1 MRKRKV
7 SLTGRLNVTALW
19 ASPRCKNTVDD
30 TKATHDTPKPIATL
44 DAMITSIDPFYHSYL
59 PVGRPDPIA
68 SYTGRMVVNAAEHL
82 STRDLIINEA
92 LHCFAESGYDGT
104 SLNDIA
110 AGVGIRRP
118 SLLHHFP
125 SKEALYHEVFEGLLS
140 DWFER
145 LAEAIATPGRGW
157 AKVELVIGAGF
168 DFFADNHEYVRL
180 MRREA
185 LDGGAHLGIDLAAVL
200 RPMWDRSV
208 DYFRDEMESGVF
220 RQHDPEQLLLTG
232 YGALLSYFSDS
243 PFLGGLLDED
253 PLAPDALL
261 RRRDH
266 ITAFFRTALVP

>member
-1 MRKRKV
+1 
-7 SLTGRLNVTALW
+7 
-19 ASPRCKNTVDD
+19 
-30 TKATHDTPKPIATL
+30 
-44 DAMITSIDPFYHSYL
+44 
-59 PVGRPDPIA
+59 
-68 SYTGRMVVNAAEHL
+68 MVVTSAEHL
-82 STRDLIINEA
+82 STRDLIIQEA
-92 LHCFAESGYDGT
+92 LRCFAESGYDGT
-104 SLNDIA
+104 SLNEIA

-125 SKEALYHEVFEGLLS
+125 SKEALYHEVFERLLS

-145 LAEAIATPGRGW
+145 LAQAIDVPERGW
-157 AKVELVIGAGF
+157 AKTELVILAGF

-208 DYFRDEMESGVF
+208 EYFRSEMSAGVF

-253 PLAPDALL
+253 PLAAASLL
-261 RRRDH
+261 RRREH
-266 ITAFFRTALVP
+266 ITSFFRTALVP